1 MTTTIAIAGKGGS
14 GKTTIAALLIKLL
27 SQKGAVLAIDADPAT
42 NLNLALGL
50 PLSDTVGKV
59 REEMAAKVKARTME
73 PGLAKQDYLDIKISE
88 ALVESPQIDLLAM
101 GRPEGAGCYCAANNM
116 IRTCIDR
123 LGKNYDYVVIDCEAG
138 MEHISRQ
145 TTRDIDIML
154 LVSDLT
160 VRGILTAANM
170 KALIKDLRT
179 YVGKIYLIVNRATSP
194 LPPKIAQTIEES
206 ELKIIGTIPED
217 AKIKE
222 LEAEG
227 APLIELPPES
237 QLQKGVAEIARNW
250 VLYREPN

>member
-42 NLNLALGL
+42 NLNLVLGL
-50 PLSDTVGKV
+50 PLSETVGKV
-59 REEMAAKVKARTME
+59 REEMAAKVKARTMD
-73 PGLAKQDYLDIKISE
+73 PGLTKQDYLDMKIGE

-123 LGKNYDYVVIDCEAG
+123 LGKNYGHVVIDCEAG

-160 VRGILTAANM
+160 VRGIFTAANM
-170 KALIKDLRT
+170 MALIKDLRT
-179 YVGKIYLIVNRATSP
+179 HVGRIYLIVNRASIP
-194 LPPKIAQTIEES
+194 LPPKIAAMIEEAS
-206 ELKIIGTIPED
+206 LQIIGLIPED
-217 AKIKE
+217 RDIKA
-222 LEAEG
+222 LEADG
-227 APLIELPPES
+227 TPLTELPPDS
-237 QLQKGVAEIARNW
+237 QLQKGVLEISQK
-250 VLYREPN
+250 LGLL

>member
-14 GKTTIAALLIKLL
+14 GKTTIAALLINLL
-27 SQKGAVLAIDADPAT
+27 TQKGAVLAIDADPAT

-73 PGLAKQDYLDIKISE
+73 PSLAKQDYLDIKISE

-145 TTRDIDIML
+145 TAREVDRLFIVT
-154 LVSDLT
+154 DLT
-160 VRGILTAANM
+160 MRGLAA
-170 KALIKDLRT
+170 AGHIAQLIRELGTR
-179 YVGKIYLIVNRATSP
+179 VHHAHLVINRAS
-194 LPPKIAQTIEES
+194 
-206 ELKIIGTIPED
+206 GGIPEHWMPR
-217 AKIKE
+217 IQEYGLE
-222 LEAEG
+222 LVGTLPNDPTVGEFDVIG
-227 APLIELPPES
+227 RPLIEVGEEAPIY
-237 QLQKGVAEIARNW
+237 KAVAEIAGKAGIQ
-250 VLYREPN
+250 

>member
-27 SQKGAVLAIDADPAT
+27 TQKGAVLAIDADPAT

-50 PLSDTVGKV
+50 PLNDTVGKV
-59 REEMAAKVKARTME
+59 REDMAAKVRARTME

-116 IRTCIDR
+116 IRTCVDR

-179 YVGKIYLIVNRATSP
+179 YVGKIYLIVNRASSP

-222 LEAEG
+222 LEATG
-227 APLIELPPES
+227 APLIELPPDS
-237 QLQKGVAEIARNW
+237 ALQKGVAEIARK
-250 VLYREPN
+250 LGLG

>member
-1 MTTTIAIAGKGGS
+1 MTITIAIAGKGGS

-42 NLNLALGL
+42 NLNLVLGL

-73 PGLAKQDYLDIKISE
+73 PGLSKQDYLDMKISE

-160 VRGILTAANM
+160 VRGIFTAANM

-179 YVGKIYLIVNRATSP
+179 RAGKIYLIVNRALSP
-194 LPPKIAQTIEES
+194 LPPKIAGMIEEAS
-206 ELKIIGTIPED
+206 LQIIGLIPED
-217 AKIKE
+217 QEIKE

-227 APLIELPPES
+227 TPLTELPPDS
-237 QLQKGVAEIARNW
+237 QLQKGVLEIVRK
-250 VLYREPN
+250 LGLL

>member
-14 GKTTIAALLIKLL
+14 GKTTIAALLINIL

-59 REEMAAKVKARTME
+59 REEMAAKVRARTME

-227 APLIELPPES
+227 APLIELPPDS
-237 QLQKGVAEIARNW
+237 ALQKGVAEIARKLGR
-250 VLYREPN
+250 V

>member
-27 SQKGAVLAIDADPAT
+27 SRKGTVLAIDADPAT
-42 NLNLALGL
+42 NLNLVLGL

-59 REEMAAKVKARTME
+59 REDMAARVKARTMD
-73 PGLAKQDYLDIKISE
+73 PSLSKQDYLDMKISE

-138 MEHISRQ
+138 LEHISRQ

-160 VRGILTAANM
+160 VRGIFTAANM
-170 KALIKDLRT
+170 KALIGDLRT
-179 YVGKIYLIVNRATSP
+179 GAGKIYLVVNRASGP
-194 LPPKIAQTIEES
+194 LPPRIARTIEDAALQII
-206 ELKIIGTIPED
+206 ELVPED
-217 AKIKE
+217 RVIRG

-227 APLIELPPES
+227 TPLIELPPGSE
-237 QLQKGVAEIARNW
+237 LQIAVLEIARK
-250 VLYREPN
+250 LGLL

>member
-27 SQKGAVLAIDADPAT
+27 TQKGAVLAIDADPAT
-42 NLNLALGL
+42 NLNLALGM

-73 PGLAKQDYLDIKISE
+73 PGLAKQDYLDIKIGE
-88 ALVESPQIDLLAM
+88 ALVESQQIDLLAM
-101 GRPEGAGCYCAANNM
+101 GRPEGPGCYCAANNM
-116 IRTCIDR
+116 IRTCVDR

-145 TTRDIDIML
+145 TTRDIDVML

-170 KALIKDLRT
+170 KTLIKDLRT
-179 YVGKIYLIVNRATSP
+179 YVGKIYLIVNRASSP
-194 LPPKIAQTIEES
+194 LPPKIAQTIEEAS
-206 ELKIIGTIPED
+206 LQVIALIPED
-217 AKIKE
+217 PKIKE
-222 LEAEG
+222 LEAQG
-227 APLIELPPES
+227 TPLIELPADS
-237 QLQKGVAEIARNW
+237 ALQKGVAEVAKK
-250 VLYREPN
+250 LGLL

>member
-1 MTTTIAIAGKGGS
+1 LKMTTTIAIAGKGGS

-73 PGLAKQDYLDIKISE
+73 PSLAKQDYLDIKISE

-179 YVGKIYLIVNRATSP
+179 YVGKIYLIVNRASSP

-206 ELKIIGTIPED
+206 SLQIIGLIPED
-217 AKIKE
+217 QKIKE
-222 LEAEG
+222 LETKG
-227 APLIELPPES
+227 TPLIELPPDS
-237 QLQKGVAEIARNW
+237 QLQKGVLEIARK
-250 VLYREPN
+250 LGLL